1 MKERN
6 KEAKLSPLL
15 FKPILKQKVWGGT
28 RLVKEFNKPSN
39 FDKIGE
45 SWEISDVKNNSSVV
59 VQGPFKDQTLSALLQ
74 KFKGELVGPKVYKK
88 FGDTF
93 PLLIKFIDASENLS
107 VQLHP
112 DDNLAQKRH
121 NSFGKTEMWYV
132 VKADEDAHLITG
144 FKEPCTKENYL
155 QALNQG
161 DIASILKKEFVEA
174 GDVFFISPG
183 LIHAIGKGTLLA
195 EIQQTSDVTYR
206 VYDWDRVDI
215 DGNKRELHTD
225 LAIDAIDFSFP
236 IHYKI
241 SYEEKVNQPVSLVE
255 NIFFTTQKLNLVD
268 VTNFSIEIIDSFV
281 ILIVIEGKII
291 IKDKHYTMSVEAG
304 QSVLIPYQLKQAV
317 NISAKQATVLHV
329 SI

>member
-1 MKERN
+1 MKE
-6 KEAKLSPLL
+6 KKAKLTPLL
-15 FKPILKQKVWGGT
+15 FNPILKQKLWGGN
-28 RLVKEFNKPSN
+28 RLIEEFNKQAD

-45 SWEISDVKNNSSVV
+45 SWEISDVEGDSSVV
-59 VQGPFKDQTLSALLQ
+59 AQGPFEGQTLNALLQ
-74 KFKGELVGPKVYKK
+74 NYKGELVGPKIFEK
-88 FGDTF
+88 FGNTF

-112 DDNLAQKRH
+112 DDYLAQKRH

-132 VKADEDAHLITG
+132 VKTDDDAHLITG
-144 FKEPCTKENYL
+144 FKQSCTKENYL
-155 QALNQG
+155 KALNQG
-161 DIASILKKEFVEA
+161 KLASILKKEPVNP

-241 SYEEKVNQPVSLVE
+241 SYKDKINQPIRLVE
-255 NIFFTTQKLNLVD
+255 NIFFTTQKLNLLD
-268 VTNFSIEIIDSFV
+268 TTDFSVEIRNSFV
-281 ILIVIEGKII
+281 ILIVIEGQII
-291 IKDKHYTMSVEAG
+291 IKNKQNTLRVQAG
-304 QSVLIPYQLKQAV
+304 QSVLVPYQLKKEV
-317 NISAKQATVLHV
+317 SISTKQATVLHV